1 MFCCRYKPVQAVGWH
16 DVKDTMVLAGTYDE
30 AVKMMGD
37 ISFLSALMN
46 FPKEQINDETVEL
59 LKPYFSAPDF
69 NFNSAKKV
77 LPANALGREALLFI
91 VTPATGK

>member
-1 MFCCRYKPVQAVGWH
+1 M
-16 DVKDTMVLAGTYDE
+16 KDTMVLEGTYDE

-77 LPANALGREALLFI
+77 LPILTRSNEVLKYTQGTFACRI
-91 VTPATGK
+91 VR

>member
-1 MFCCRYKPVQAVGWH
+1 
-16 DVKDTMVLAGTYDE
+16 MVLEGTYEE

-46 FPKEQINDETVEL
+46 FPKEQINDETVEF
-59 LKPYFSAPDF
+59 LKPYFAAPDF

-77 LPANALGREALLFI
+77 NVGLCCAFLSQ
-91 VTPATGK
+91 K